1 MKQYFNFKNL
11 AIVLICVCAVFVSLM
26 FSNLFLDLNNTDMS
40 LLNLQETAFLEAQ
53 KDQCLIVLLTGGVTM
68 SGIAIVMVVF
78 FIRNFIKKNE
88 SQMGILKAI
97 GYSNFKIALFNIKP
111 ALVAVVGCWLGYII
125 GILFLPTFYNLF
137 QEDFPYQ
144 VAYNFQIVN
153 LLVAIIGPAIL
164 FPIISF
170 LYAFMA
176 LRKPALLM
184 IRKTKNMKFKKKEES
199 ISSTSFEK
207 EMMFN
212 SLRSNISLVIFVLL
226 GSFSFSAMIQMAI
239 SMVELEVSGV
249 SVAMIGVIGAIL
261 GTIAVA
267 VPIDAL
273 AERNAKPIAL
283 LKSFGYSE
291 KKCTLLLFAPYLL
304 VAFLGFVFG
313 TLYQFG
319 LLSFIVNVTFKN
331 TEGMPIYNFSLIA
344 FFVTMIAVILAFAL
358 FGFIFAR
365 KMSKV
370 SFREVMVVE

>member
-1 MKQYFNFKNL
+1 
-11 AIVLICVCAVFVSLM
+11 
-26 FSNLFLDLNNTDMS
+26 
-40 LLNLQETAFLEAQ
+40 
-53 KDQCLIVLLTGGVTM
+53 
-68 SGIAIVMVVF
+68 
-78 FIRNFIKKNE
+78 
-88 SQMGILKAI
+88 
-97 GYSNFKIALFNIKP
+97 
-111 ALVAVVGCWLGYII
+111 
-125 GILFLPTFYNLF
+125 
-137 QEDFPYQ
+137 
-144 VAYNFQIVN
+144 
-153 LLVAIIGPAIL
+153 
-164 FPIISF
+164 
-170 LYAFMA
+170 MA

-358 FGFIFAR
+358 LGFILAR